1 MMSLPDEMAAD
12 LLDLEAEIP
21 VNFTWNGAEY
31 PCVTGPTRKSRDLQA
46 GGFGLDAA
54 LVLFV
59 RAQLF
64 VIDGVTTR
72 PESKQ
77 RLTFEEKSW
86 RIDEVVQVAG
96 SPFLR
101 LVCND
106 PAQGA

>member
-1 MMSLPDEMAAD
+1 MAFPDEIAAD
-12 LLDLEAEIP
+12 LVELEAEFP
-21 VNFTWNGAEY
+21 VTFSWNGSEY
-31 PCVTGPTRKSRDLQA
+31 PCVTGPTRRAREIQP
-46 GGFGLDAA
+46 GGFGLDSA

-59 RAQLF
+59 RAELF
-64 VIDGVTTR
+64 IIDGVTTR
-72 PESKQ
+72 PVSKE
-77 RLTFEEKSW
+77 RLTFEERTW